1 MVRKINKL
9 PLLALAAVLALTG
22 AGREVDAADE
32 TVNKVFGAAVSAA
45 QKRCVKIFGAGIGR
59 SEGYGT
65 GLIISPDGH
74 ILSAHGVYL
83 AGDRIRIA
91 LPDGS
96 LHMAQVERRSQ
107 PLQAAI
113 LKIDAK
119 TPDYFDLAHKSTAR
133 KGDWVLAVSN
143 AFKVA
148 DGPEPLSVNLGVMSL
163 RTKLDGQNGVQ
174 DVPYEGDVLLID
186 AITSNPGAPGGAV
199 VSVDGQLIGMIG
211 RLMES
216 KATSTRLNYAVP
228 VDLLEAFVQNKE
240 PPVVPM
246 VTPSTTVSSQKSE
259 TGIRLFALGGKRDPA
274 YVDRVL
280 PNSPAAMAG
289 LKPDD
294 LVVSVGGEVVRD
306 ITDFKEAIKR
316 MAPGIEVEIVVKRKN
331 DVLSLKLTPSQAN

>member
-1 MVRKINKL
+1 MSTIVAVACFAAAL
-9 PLLALAAVLALTG
+9 PGQAA
-22 AGREVDAADE
+22 EK
-32 TVNKVFGAAVSAA
+32 TVNDVFGSAVEYA

-59 SEGYGT
+59 SEGYAT
-65 GLIISPDGH
+65 GLIVSPEGH
-74 ILSAHGVYL
+74 ILSAHGVLL
-83 AGDRIRIA
+83 AGERIRIA
-91 LPDGS
+91 LPDGT
-96 LHMAQVERRSQ
+96 LHMAEIERRSQ

-113 LKIDAK
+113 LKIDVK
-119 TPDYFDLAHKSTAR
+119 TPDYFDLAHQSAAR

-174 DVPYEGDVLLID
+174 DVPYDGDVLLID

-199 VSVDGQLIGMIG
+199 IGVDGQLVGMIG

-228 VDLLEAFVQNKE
+228 VDQLDAFFQNKPTTE
-240 PPVVPM
+240 TPM
-246 VTPSTTVSSQKSE
+246 VVTPTNTGKAE

-274 YVDRVL
+274 YIDRVL
-280 PNSPAAMAG
+280 PNSAAAAAG

-294 LVVSVGGEVVRD
+294 LVVSIGSELIRD
-306 ITDFKEAIKR
+306 TGDFKEALKTLVPGVEIDVVIKR
-316 MAPGIEVEIVVKRKN
+316 KD
-331 DVLSLKLTPSQAN
+331 DVLNLKLTPLQAN

>member
-1 MVRKINKL
+1 MSTIVAVACFAAAL
-9 PLLALAAVLALTG
+9 PGQAA
-22 AGREVDAADE
+22 EK
-32 TVNKVFGAAVSAA
+32 TVNDVFGSAVEYA

-59 SEGYGT
+59 SEGYAT
-65 GLIISPDGH
+65 GLIVSPEGH
-74 ILSAHGVYL
+74 ILSAHGVLL
-83 AGDRIRIA
+83 AGERIRIA
-91 LPDGS
+91 LPDGT
-96 LHMAQVERRSQ
+96 LHMAEIERRSQ

-113 LKIDAK
+113 LKIDVK
-119 TPDYFDLAHKSTAR
+119 TPDYFDLAHKSAAR

-174 DVPYEGDVLLID
+174 DVPYDGDVLLID

-199 VSVDGQLIGMIG
+199 IGVDGQLVGMIG

-228 VDLLEAFVQNKE
+228 VDQLDAFFQNKPTTE
-240 PPVVPM
+240 TPM
-246 VTPSTTVSSQKSE
+246 VVIPTNTGKAE

-274 YVDRVL
+274 YIDRVL
-280 PNSPAAMAG
+280 PNSAAAAAG

-294 LVVSVGGEVVRD
+294 LVVSIGSQLIRD
-306 ITDFKEAIKR
+306 TGDFKEALKTLVPGVEIDVVIKR
-316 MAPGIEVEIVVKRKN
+316 KD
-331 DVLSLKLTPSQAN
+331 DVLNLKLTPLQAN